1 MSQDPFGNWPPPYGI
16 KENPR
21 ARRVILRVRPQTGL
35 LITVPRGFDPKG
47 LPEILERHRP
57 WIEERLEEV
66 LTKRIDPAGADL
78 LPATI
83 HFAAAGETW
92 RVTYHEKPAAGLELT
107 WRTGP
112 RACVEMCGDVSRV
125 PQCCRLLRLWVQK
138 QAKRMLEPW
147 VERLSRE
154 TALPYQK
161 VTIRAQKT
169 RWGSYSN
176 RGTVSLNAA
185 LLFLPPR
192 LVRLVIVHELCHS
205 RHGRHDGAFWHLL
218 ASHEPHCRRLDAELR
233 NQARFIPR
241 WYAASFL

>member
-35 LITVPRGFDPKG
+35 LIMVPRGFDPKG

-92 RVTYHEKPAAGLELT
+92 SVTYHEKPAAGLELT
-107 WRTGP
+107 WSTGP

-125 PQCCRLLRLWVQK
+125 PQCCQLLRLWVQK

-233 NQARFIPR
+233 NQVRFIPR